1 MFKVQKKHQNDGID
15 VVLVLLLLA
24 LKIFYA
30 FF

>member
-1 MFKVQKKHQNDGID
+1 MFKVQKKHQNDDID

>member
-1 MFKVQKKHQNDGID
+1 MFKVQEKHQNDDID